1 MEHPFERADREI
13 GRILHLAAKN
23 RYALPTHYPFKL
35 QAEYSSEQV
44 MCRHLTLS
52 MGATALVA
60 LFWVMGIGTPEKKAL
75 GAEQGLMEAVNRE
88 RKERSLSILKWDEGL
103 ARAAHK
109 HAELM
114 AEQSVLEHQLPDEP
128 ELAVRA
134 HDAGARFSHITE
146 NIGMADLAS
155 KFHEGWMHSP
165 GHRANILDP
174 QIDSIGIAVVEGEEH
189 LFAVEDFALA
199 VEALSFEE
207 QQERVVALLKARG
220 LSARS
225 TNDAAKNCEAYKQ
238 SFETQKR
245 GYITQYETPDLSR
258 LPKDVER
265 ELQRGHYKSATVT
278 ACPQKETIGFTSF
291 RIIILLN

>member
-1 MEHPFERADREI
+1 M
-13 GRILHLAAKN
+13 HLV
-23 RYALPTHYPFKL
+23 YALGGVLGP
-35 QAEYSSEQV
+35 V
-44 MCRHLTLS
+44 MYRYITLS
-52 MGATALVA
+52 TVAMALA
-60 LFWVMGIGTPEKKAL
+60 GLFWLVGIGTAQKNPS
-75 GAEQGLMEAVNRE
+75 GVEQELMDAVNRE

-103 ARAAHK
+103 ARAARK

-114 AEQSVLEHQLPDEP
+114 AEQRVLEHQLPDEP
-128 ELAVRA
+128 ELAMRA

-174 QIDSIGIAVVEGEEH
+174 QIDSIGISVVEGDEH

-207 QQERVVALLKARG
+207 QQERVVVLLKARG
-220 LSARS
+220 LSVRS
-225 TNDAAKNCEAYKQ
+225 ANDAAKNCEADKQ
-238 SFETQKR
+238 SIETQKR

-258 LPKDVER
+258 LPKDVEK

-278 ACPQKETIGFTSF
+278 ACPQKETTGFTSF